1 MNITFL
7 DSRAIGSDIS
17 LDALREVGNLTVEE
31 RTEQDEVAEK
41 LSDTEVL
48 IVNKLKLDHESLK
61 NAKKLK
67 LICVT
72 ATGYDN
78 IDVDYCKEH
87 GIGVCNVVGYS
98 SHSVAQVTAA
108 MVLYLS
114 THLFEYTSYVR
125 SGEYTKV
132 GSPNKLS
139 PVFNELYKKTWG
151 IIGYGNI
158 GKEVGAVA
166 SALGCDILKY
176 RKTKAPDC
184 VDLEYLLE
192 NSDIISIHTPLTD
205 ETRGLIGEKELD
217 MMKKSAILVNTSRG
231 AVTDEA
237 AVAKA
242 VKEGKIAAFGTD
254 VYSHEPFG
262 EDEPLYEIKS
272 LPNVCLTPHMAW
284 GAFEART
291 RCIDEIAE
299 NIRDFYAGGTRNR
312 VDLY

>member
-1 MNITFL
+1 MN
-7 DSRAIGSDIS
+7 
-17 LDALREVGNLTVEE
+17 
-31 RTEQDEVAEK
+31 
-41 LSDTEVL
+41 
-48 IVNKLKLDHESLK
+48 
-61 NAKKLK
+61 
-67 LICVT
+67 
-72 ATGYDN
+72 
-78 IDVDYCKEH
+78 
-87 GIGVCNVVGYS
+87 
-98 SHSVAQVTAA
+98 
-108 MVLYLS
+108 
-114 THLFEYTSYVR
+114 
-125 SGEYTKV
+125 
-132 GSPNKLS
+132 
-139 PVFNELYKKTWG
+139 
-151 IIGYGNI
+151 
-158 GKEVGAVA
+158 
-166 SALGCDILKY
+166 
-176 RKTKAPDC
+176 
-184 VDLEYLLE
+184 LEYLLE